1 MNGGH
6 DLECGS
12 TTTHT
17 VINLSLL
24 NKVRPDYEKQ
34 QIRTQAGAK
43 WKDLYDAVKDSG
55 FEVMGGLSPTVG
67 VTGFV
72 TGAGFNWKLSAF
84 YGCGG

>member
-1 MNGGH
+1 MPGSYENARLAFLLILKYDEPYTIMNGGH

-34 QIRTQAGAK
+34 QIRT
-43 WKDLYDAVKDSG
+43 
-55 FEVMGGLSPTVG
+55 
-67 VTGFV
+67 
-72 TGAGFNWKLSAF
+72 
-84 YGCGG
+84 